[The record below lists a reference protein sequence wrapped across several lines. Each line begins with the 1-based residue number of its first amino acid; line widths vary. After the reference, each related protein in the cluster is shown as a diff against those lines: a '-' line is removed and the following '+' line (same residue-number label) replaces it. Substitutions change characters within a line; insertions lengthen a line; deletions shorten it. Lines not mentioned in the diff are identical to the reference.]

1 MYAFAVEGT
10 AAPIA
15 RSMRALNLPSL
26 LVERVVD
33 LDGLKTIAATHP
45 TTFNGHVPISAIWSF
60 LSTITALVYGAS
72 DVAFG
77 WERTAS
83 EGNADFLG
91 LDVNHQWSKSLAF
104 ERSLQVYLDDFVTK
118 RVRVWSILRPFSEFA
133 VVKKFAACRNF
144 GVLQL
149 QPQLHHKNVNIG
161 KDAFGAARA
170 PSVLLSSISS
180 ARGCRIGRR

>member
-133 VVKKFAACRNF
+133 VVKKFA
-144 GVLQL
+144 GM
-149 QPQLHHKNVNIG
+149 PQFWRSPV
-161 KDAFGAARA
+161 ATATS
-170 PSVLLSSISS
+170 P
-180 ARGCRIGRR
+180 